1 MAASYPTTVR
11 TLTAKIDIQDTIL
24 ADHVNAL
31 QDEVKAIET
40 IVGTSPNVS
49 TYSGTFA
56 QNTTWGT
63 LTERISNLEAGIVN
77 GVGTSPYIRKSG
89 DTITAI
95 TGTVGLTI
103 KPASGTGNLLDTR
116 TSSNGLGF
124 NVNYAGIPKVSA
136 ANVLYVGSTE
146 YTTLNDTATAALAI
160 ANAVRFDPFL
170 LAGM

>member
-63 LTERISNLEAGIVN
+63 LTERISNLEHSLKLADDRFSNYAKQPSRSQNEIDVIKKELEYIQKEIN
-77 GVGTSPYIRKSG
+77 EIRK
-89 DTITAI
+89 T
-95 TGTVGLTI
+95 
-103 KPASGTGNLLDTR
+103 K
-116 TSSNGLGF
+116 
-124 NVNYAGIPKVSA
+124 
-136 ANVLYVGSTE
+136 
-146 YTTLNDTATAALAI
+146 
-160 ANAVRFDPFL
+160 
-170 LAGM
+170 